1 MKDSAVENELAY
13 QLDLAG
19 IPYERQVLAIP
30 GRKFRFD
37 FAVLNYLI
45 EVNGSTWVANTG
57 HTSGRGLS
65 RDYEKSN
72 LAEVLGYHV
81 LTFTTDMIYSG
92 EALRII
98 ESALHNAERGKNV
111 NKNN

>member
-1 MKDSAVENELAY
+1 MINVEDELAF
-13 QLDLAG
+13 QLDTVG
-19 IPYERQVLAIP
+19 IPFERQVAAIP

-45 EVNGSTWVANTG
+45 EVNGATWVPNTG

-81 LTFTTDMIYSG
+81 LTFTTDMVRSG
-92 EALRII
+92 EALKVI
-98 ESALHNAERGKNV
+98 ESALGNATENEIGV
-111 NKNN
+111 